1 MKIKFLGTAA
11 AEAIPALFCEC
22 DLCQHVRKH
31 GGKDI
36 RTRSQAV
43 INDELLIDFPADT
56 YLHVLRDG
64 LELHKIHHCIITHPH
79 PDHYYPEDIIIRN
92 PGFATV
98 KDSTPFTLYGTEET
112 IKRLSEGRGLNFDR
126 VALQE
131 IRPFESFNAGDY
143 KVTPLEADHGTQKP
157 VIYLITK
164 DNQTILY
171 ANDTGYFPESTWK
184 WLEENKPHIDFVE
197 FDCCYGLLPQV
208 TNHMGFDT
216 VCDVKN
222 RMVDMGLTDEKTIFC
237 INHFSHNIGSLH
249 NELEKHAEKFGFI
262 VAYDG
267 LEVNI

>member
-79 PDHYYPEDIIIRN
+79 PDHYYPEDIIMRN

-98 KDSTPFTLYGTEET
+98 KDSNPFTLYGTEET
-112 IKRLSEGRGLNFDR
+112 IKRLSEGNGLNFDR

-143 KVTPLEADHGTQKP
+143 NVTPLELTTAP
-157 VIYLITK
+157 
-164 DNQTILY
+164 
-171 ANDTGYFPESTWK
+171 
-184 WLEENKPHIDFVE
+184 
-197 FDCCYGLLPQV
+197 
-208 TNHMGFDT
+208 
-216 VCDVKN
+216 KN
-222 RMVDMGLTDEKTIFC
+222 P
-237 INHFSHNIGSLH
+237 
-249 NELEKHAEKFGFI
+249 
-262 VAYDG
+262 
-267 LEVNI
+267 